1 MTASWRLAGGVLVL
15 TLYAWIL
22 KPPAGTVSPRDT
34 LSGGVE
40 SWLALSDAAF
50 KAGRYA
56 DALEPTSRLVRR
68 FPAQHVYVERLA
80 PRSSAVPCFARRLHR
95 CRRV

>member
-15 TLYAWIL
+15 TLYACVL

-40 SWLALSDAAF
+40 SWLALSDAAL

-56 DALEPTSRLVRR
+56 DARTDLAAGSTLPRSARLRRTSR
-68 FPAQHVYVERLA
+68 A
-80 PRSSAVPCFARRLHR
+80 PSSVVPCFARRLHR